1 MIDKEKGKIMRK
13 LSEAEWISRFEQVQG
28 RKPKPDELQLVYQS
42 GLIGISKNYN
52 YIYILL
58 VALVAIVVDIALT
71 LVSTSM
77 KNVKQT
83 KSSATVASSIFSST
97 EKASAKPGDSS
108 NKNTKSS
115 ESSSAS
121 IDTLDANH
129 AKEAYTENPRWT
141 DDKASRLASLMV
153 SWGNQMNQPGYKEI
167 TNEAFSL
174 PIRWMSDH
182 NQTVDATYAANGN
195 SNSEYTIV
203 SVYERW
209 ENISVHRYFF
219 TIKKD
224 GTPFVLYSPTTNGGV
239 YYVKETENADLKSGY
254 ADIVNN

>member
-1 MIDKEKGKIMRK
+1 MIDKEKRKIMRK

-28 RKPKPDELQLVYQS
+28 RKPKPDELQLAYQS

-58 VALVAIVVDIALT
+58 GALVAIVVGIGLT
-71 LVSTSM
+71 LVSSSM

-97 EKASAKPGDSS
+97 DKAS
-108 NKNTKSS
+108 TKLS

-121 IDTLDANH
+121 IDTPDANH

-141 DDKASRLASLMV
+141 NDKASRLASLMV

-167 TNEAFSL
+167 TNEASSL

-209 ENISVHRYFF
+209 ENVSVHRYFF

-224 GTPFVLYSPTTNGGV
+224 GTPFVLYSSTTNGGV

>member
-1 MIDKEKGKIMRK
+1 MRK

-28 RKPKPDELQLVYQS
+28 RKPKPNELQLAYQS
-42 GLIGISKNYN
+42 GLIGVSKNYK

-58 VALVAIVVDIALT
+58 GSLVAIVVAIGLT
-71 LVSTSM
+71 LVSSSM
-77 KNVKQT
+77 KSDKQT
-83 KSSATVASSIFSST
+83 KSSSTVTSSIVSSRET
-97 EKASAKPGDSS
+97 TSTSS
-108 NKNTKSS
+108 SKNTKSN

-121 IDTLDANH
+121 INTPDPNH

-141 DDKASRLASLMV
+141 NDKASRLASLMV

-167 TNEAFSL
+167 TNEASSL

>member
-1 MIDKEKGKIMRK
+1 MRK

-28 RKPKPDELQLVYQS
+28 RKPKPNELQLAYQS
-42 GLIGISKNYN
+42 GLIGVSKNYK

-58 VALVAIVVDIALT
+58 GSLVAIVVAIGLT
-71 LVSTSM
+71 LVSSSM
-77 KNVKQT
+77 KSDKQT
-83 KSSATVASSIFSST
+83 KSSSTVTSSIVSSRET
-97 EKASAKPGDSS
+97 TSTSS
-108 NKNTKSS
+108 SKNTKSN

-121 IDTLDANH
+121 INTPDPNH

-141 DDKASRLASLMV
+141 NDKASQLASLMV

-167 TNEAFSL
+167 TNEASSL

-209 ENISVHRYFF
+209 ENVSVHRYFF

>member
-1 MIDKEKGKIMRK
+1 MIDKEKRKIMRK

-28 RKPKPDELQLVYQS
+28 RKPKPNELQLAYQS
-42 GLIGISKNYN
+42 GLIGVSKNYK

-58 VALVAIVVDIALT
+58 GSLVAIVVAIGLT
-71 LVSTSM
+71 LVSSSM
-77 KNVKQT
+77 KSDKQT
-83 KSSATVASSIFSST
+83 KSSSTVTSSIVSSRET
-97 EKASAKPGDSS
+97 TSTSS
-108 NKNTKSS
+108 SKNTKSN

-121 IDTLDANH
+121 INTPDPNH

-141 DDKASRLASLMV
+141 NDKASRLASLMV

-167 TNEAFSL
+167 TNEASSL